1 MNRWV
6 PAFAGET
13 GGWSR
18 DERIQLGPGF
28 RRRGDGRASAGGDG
42 WDDASQHHQLCSVRR
57 LPSLKTSV
65 ALLLALALSACARQ
79 SAAVPDA
86 DRLPVIAELPHDREA
101 YTQGF
106 LFHDGSFY
114 ESTGLSGASSL
125 RRVDIATGSVQ
136 ARVDLDSIYFGEGLA
151 VLGDRAYQLTWRN
164 RIAFVYDVDTF
175 ELLGSHEIAGEGWG
189 LTTDGTYLILSD
201 GTYLLRFLDPATF
214 EVVRT
219 LQVTADDRVVN
230 QLNELEWVRGEI
242 WANIYLQDRI
252 ARIDPGTGA
261 VTGWV
266 STEGLLS
273 RWERLTGAEVANGIA
288 YDSIGDRLWVTGKL
302 WPKVFQVERP
312 E

>member
-1 MNRWV
+1 MR
-6 PAFAGET
+6 
-13 GGWSR
+13 
-18 DERIQLGPGF
+18 Q
-28 RRRGDGRASAGGDG
+28 
-42 WDDASQHHQLCSVRR
+42 
-57 LPSLKTSV
+57 LPSLSSSL
-65 ALLLALALSACARQ
+65 ALLLAFVVGACAGQ
-79 SAAVPDA
+79 SEAAPNA
-86 DRLPVIAELPHDREA
+86 DRLPVIAELPHDPEA

-106 LFHDGSFY
+106 LFHDGFFY
-114 ESTGLSGASSL
+114 ESTGLNGASSL
-125 RRVDIATGSVQ
+125 RRVDIETGSVQ
-136 ARVDLDSIYFGEGLA
+136 AKVDLDSVYFGEGLA

-164 RIAFVYDVDTF
+164 RIAFVYDIDTF
-175 ELLGSHEIAGEGWG
+175 ELLGSHPIAGEGWG
-189 LTTDGTYLILSD
+189 LTTDGTHLILSD

-219 LQVTADDRVVN
+219 LQVTAADRVVN

-252 ARIDPGTGA
+252 ARIDPASGV

-273 RWERLTGAEVANGIA
+273 RWERLAGAEVANGIA
-288 YDSIGDRLWVTGKL
+288 YDSVGDRLWVTGKL